1 MNNAR
6 SFRLEEGT
14 FPKVPPLPRN
24 SITIRKF
31 KRPALALVFVLLA
44 SALYLAGGP
53 SSLQPGQAKGLSKD
67 VALKLR
73 ASAAAIM
80 KKWDIPGAAVAI
92 VKDGEIAYIEG
103 FGQRDLEKGLPVT
116 PRTRF
121 ILGSTTKAFTAL
133 AVGLLTAENKL
144 DWDKALV
151 TYLPD
156 FRLQD
161 DYASLHATPRDLAA
175 HRTGLPRHDL
185 VWVNSP
191 LEIAEMVRSLR
202 YLEPSR
208 ELRAAFQYN
217 NLMYITLGYLVE
229 RTAGKPWDEFVRER
243 IFKPLGMNESG
254 CTIPEFT
261 AAPEFALS
269 YVRKDGK
276 QALSPLPQPADK
288 LMYGARASGSVN
300 TTAQDMCR
308 WIMAQLQDGR
318 VDGRQALPQGLIGKT
333 HAPQIPIPWSPA
345 SDPETLFPSYA
356 LGWMT
361 DVYRGHYRVHHGGS
375 TLEYNSYVTLFP
387 QDRTGLV
394 ILINA
399 SSPASTVL
407 AAVVSDLAL
416 GLDPIDWS
424 GRVEKRMKAGSE
436 GEPQEKRVEGTHPS
450 HPLEEYAAVYSH
462 PAYGELR
469 VEKAGG
475 NGLLAII
482 HGFRWPLE
490 HWHYETF
497 AVTEGV
503 FRGEKLTFVTDPKGD
518 VAEVACAFEPA
529 VKDIVFKKG
538 SGS

>member
-1 MNNAR
+1 MNPL
-6 SFRLEEGT
+6 RLDRL
-14 FPKVPPLPRN
+14 F
-24 SITIRKF
+24 
-31 KRPALALVFVLLA
+31 LALSLVLL
-44 SALYLAGGP
+44 LIQGP
-53 SSLQPGQAKGLSKD
+53 PSFAEGPAFSEPAQTKGLSKD
-67 VALKLR
+67 VGLKIR
-73 ASAAAIM
+73 ASTETIM
-80 KKWDIPGAAVAI
+80 KTWNIPGAAVAI
-92 VKDGEIAYIEG
+92 VKDGEIVFSEG

-133 AVGLLTAENKL
+133 AVGLLATENKL

-151 TYLPD
+151 NFLPE

-161 DYASLHATPRDLAA
+161 DYTSFQATPRDLAA

-191 LEIAEMVRSLR
+191 LDIAEMVRSLR

-229 RTAGKPWDEFVRER
+229 RTAGMPWDHFVRER
-243 IFKPLGMNESG
+243 IFKPLEMNESG
-254 CTIPEFT
+254 CTIPEFVQ
-261 AAPEFALS
+261 APEYAFS
-269 YVRKDGK
+269 YVRKEGK
-276 QALSPLPQPADK
+276 QALSPLPQPADR

-308 WIMAQLQDGR
+308 WITAHLEDGR
-318 VDGRQALPQGLIGKT
+318 VDGRQALPQGLVSKT

-345 SDPETLFPSYA
+345 SNPETLLPSYA

-387 QDRTGLV
+387 HDKMGLV
-394 ILINA
+394 VLINA
-399 SSPASTVL
+399 SSPASTIL
-407 AAVVSDLAL
+407 ASTVSDLAL
-416 GLDPIDWS
+416 GLDTIDWS
-424 GRVEKRMKAGSE
+424 ERVEKMMKAGSE
-436 GEPQEKRVEGTHPS
+436 GRPKEKRVEGTVPAHK
-450 HPLEEYAAVYSH
+450 LDEYAAAYSH

-469 VEKAGG
+469 VEKVGDNRLMAVT
-475 NGLLAII
+475 

-497 AVTEGV
+497 V
-503 FRGEKLTFVTDPKGD
+503 FGDGEFKGRKLSFLTNPKGEVD
-518 VAEVACAFEPA
+518 EVACAFEPA
-529 VKDIVFKKG
+529 VKDIVFKKQ
-538 SGS
+538 SGSNGS